1 MVTTTRGSRMRGLNF
16 IKNILALSVV
26 ALLSACSITK
36 ETFDCSYG
44 KGVGCR
50 SITEVNTMVN
60 NGNLVGANST
70 KTSKLAVTPA
80 ASIKSEVISSD
91 KMVVNRVTEQH
102 LRIWIAPHQDEHG
115 HFHEGAVVH
124 TVLRSGFW
132 KIT

>member
-1 MVTTTRGSRMRGLNF
+1 MRGLNF
-16 IKNILALSVV
+16 IKNILLLSVV

-70 KTSKLAVTPA
+70 KTSKLAVTPS

-132 KIT
+132 QIT

>member
-1 MVTTTRGSRMRGLNF
+1 MRGLNF
-16 IKNILALSVV
+16 IKNILLLSVV
-26 ALLSACSITK
+26 LLLSGCSITK

-60 NGNLVGANST
+60 SGNLVAHST
-70 KTSKLAVTPA
+70 KPSKFSVKPTD
-80 ASIKSEVISSD
+80 SIKSEVISSD
-91 KMVVNRVTEQH
+91 NMIVNRVTEEH

-115 HFHEGAVVH
+115 HFHEGSVVH

-132 KIT
+132 QIT

>member
-1 MVTTTRGSRMRGLNF
+1 MSGLNF
-16 IKNILALSVV
+16 IKNILLLAVI

-60 NGNLVGANST
+60 NGNLVGTNSAKNSKYT
-70 KTSKLAVTPA
+70 KLAAT
-80 ASIKSEVISSD
+80 SIKTEVISSD

-115 HFHEGAVVH
+115 HFHEGSVVH

-132 KIT
+132 QIT

>member
-1 MVTTTRGSRMRGLNF
+1 MRKLKF
-16 IKNILALSVV
+16 TKNILLLTVV
-26 ALLSACSITK
+26 ALSLSGCSIAK
-36 ETFDCSYG
+36 ETFDCPYG

-50 SITEVNTMVN
+50 SITDVNTMVN
-60 NGNLVGANST
+60 NGNLVGANSAKTGKYT
-70 KTSKLAVTPA
+70 KTA
-80 ASIKSEVISSD
+80 ATSIKSEVISSD

-132 KIT
+132 QIT

>member
-1 MVTTTRGSRMRGLNF
+1 MRELYF
-16 IKNILALSVV
+16 TKKILILAVV
-26 ALLSACSITK
+26 AGSLSGCSITK

-70 KTSKLAVTPA
+70 KTSKFAVKPA
-80 ASIKSEVISSD
+80 ATSVKPEVISSD
-91 KMVVNRVTEQH
+91 NMIVKRVTEEH

-115 HFHEGAVVH
+115 HFHEGSVVH
-124 TVLRSGFW
+124 TILRSGFW
-132 KIT
+132 QIT

>member
-16 IKNILALSVV
+16 IKNILLLAVI

-60 NGNLVGANST
+60 NGNLVGANSA
-70 KTSKLAVTPA
+70 KPDKFAVKPA

-91 KMVVNRVTEQH
+91 HMIVKRVTEEH

-115 HFHEGAVVH
+115 HFHEGSVIH

>member
-1 MVTTTRGSRMRGLNF
+1 MRELYF
-16 IKNILALSVV
+16 TKKTLILVVV
-26 ALLSACSITK
+26 AWSLSGCSISK

-60 NGNLVGANST
+60 NDNLVGVTST
-70 KTSKLAVTPA
+70 KIGKYAVKPS
-80 ASIKSEVISSD
+80 ASSMKAEVISSD
-91 KMVVNRVTEQH
+91 KMIVNRVTEEH
-102 LRIWIAPHQDEHG
+102 LRIWIAPHQDEHD

-132 KIT
+132 QIT